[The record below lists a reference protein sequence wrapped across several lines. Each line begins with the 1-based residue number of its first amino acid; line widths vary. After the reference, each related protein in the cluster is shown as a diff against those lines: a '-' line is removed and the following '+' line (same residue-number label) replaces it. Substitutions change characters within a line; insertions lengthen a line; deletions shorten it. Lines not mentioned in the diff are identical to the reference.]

1 MLARTVEP
9 ARELQSGGFTLVE
22 ILVVISIMAIL
33 ASLSVAGLRIAQI
46 QARSSAEK
54 HDISLL
60 KSAVDTFAREMGD
73 YPPTRWSYF
82 RVTGTN
88 TENEGNEC
96 LFFCLETRKKG
107 GPFVSELDENRFT
120 NADNDSLLPA
130 AEKSLKAM
138 LDPRRTSGALLE
150 YTDAWGN
157 PYVYI
162 HHRDYGQ
169 KFSYTRSDGTRFEV
183 EAAKSST
190 GGGHAAPSSFQLWS
204 LGPDGENQNGGGDDI
219 CSWKS

>member
-1 MLARTVEP
+1 M
-9 ARELQSGGFTLVE
+9 
-22 ILVVISIMAIL
+22 
-33 ASLSVAGLRIAQI
+33 
-46 QARSSAEK
+46 
-54 HDISLL
+54 
-60 KSAVDTFAREMGD
+60 
-73 YPPTRWSYF
+73 
-82 RVTGTN
+82 TGTN

-204 LGPDGENQNGGGDDI
+204 LGPDGENQNGGGTTFAPGNPDT
-219 CSWKS
+219 KSQFESAAAVARVHRDRAPRRDLDHRDPR